1 MIEILVPTSWEDV
14 TVATY
19 QKLKE
24 IKAEDFETP
33 LQHTNAVMKCLCNMD
48 DLDFLTV
55 ESFNEVAKE
64 IAFIQHPITEDIV
77 EEINIRGE
85 VYKWNGNLNQIAV
98 GEMLSI
104 EQIIDL
110 EDLSYTGSIDVVLAV
125 LLRKEGEDFDSSVF
139 TERRELFNELPITEV
154 NGMLSFFLR
163 GGQIY
168 IERSRHYSVVL
179 SRTATNT
186 PTKKLSWKRLLKR
199 LRK

>member
-1 MIEILVPTSWEDV
+1 
-14 TVATY
+14 
-19 QKLKE
+19 
-24 IKAEDFETP
+24 
-33 LQHTNAVMKCLCNMD
+33 MD

-125 LLRKEGEDFDSSVF
+125 LLRKDKEDFDSSVF

-186 PTKKLSWKRLLKR
+186 QTKKLSWKRLLKR

>member
-19 QKLKE
+19 QKLKD
-24 IKAEDFETP
+24 IKEEDFETP
-33 LQHTNAVMKCLCNMD
+33 LQHSNAIVKCLCNIED
-48 DLDFLTV
+48 IGFLTV
-55 ESFNEVAKE
+55 QSFNDIAKE
-64 IAFIQHPITEDIV
+64 IAFINEPITNDVV
-77 EEINIRGE
+77 EEVNIRGE
-85 VYKWNGNLNQIAV
+85 VYKWNGNLNQISV

-110 EDLSYTGSIDVVLAV
+110 EDLSYTSSIDVVLAV
-125 LLRKEGEDFDSSVF
+125 LLRKEGEAFDSSLF
-139 TERRELFNELPITEV
+139 AERRELFNELPITEV

-179 SRTATNT
+179 CRTQTNT
-186 PTKKLSWKRLLKR
+186 QQKSWSWRRLLKR